1 MALHLLLGI
10 AISIREDVRDDNRH
24 AKLTE
29 EESNVPLVA
38 CDRTVHACCAVGVI
52 HALVASSL
60 ARFICRVAGYGV
72 RAWSTMGLRK
82 IRVHPSP
89 TDATRLITDGPY
101 SIVRHPMYTGLLWFT
116 AALLISEFAWWRL
129 FVWFVLTIVMVTK
142 LTCEERQMAFRF
154 QSYAGYQKRVAR
166 LVPYFW

>member
-1 MALHLLLGI
+1 MGFPACAMALQLLLGI

-72 RAWSTMGLRK
+72 SRLGVVDDGST
-82 IRVHPSP
+82 
-89 TDATRLITDGPY
+89 
-101 SIVRHPMYTGLLWFT
+101 
-116 AALLISEFAWWRL
+116 
-129 FVWFVLTIVMVTK
+129 
-142 LTCEERQMAFRF
+142 
-154 QSYAGYQKRVAR
+154 
-166 LVPYFW
+166 